1 MNFQNYNHASN
12 KEGKQAATQTEDVGQ
27 SAVDPWVFMQ
37 AKTEVRVSA
46 DSEFHDSPR
55 HP

>member
-1 MNFQNYNHASN
+1 MGELPKLQSRLR
-12 KEGKQAATQTEDVGQ
+12 KQAATQTEDVGQ
-27 SAVDPWVFMQ
+27 SCVDPWVFMQ
-37 AKTEVRVSA
+37 AKSEVRVSA